1 MSEERKGW
9 REYWSAKSW
18 QAKCATL
25 VALVLALFQIYTA
38 VFGSFDA
45 LIQRAIHLGLGLI
58 LLFLVRPGLILKKG
72 KAGPSWLDWVFLIL
86 SGTATAFLACNYD
99 WVTEQRFPFITALSP
114 WEMGLGIAMV
124 LIVLEATRRMFNK
137 GLFFVVLAFLIYP
150 LLGPYLWGPFHTS
163 AVTFKDMIDFNYLSL
178 GGIFGIPLGVSATE
192 IALFVIFGAVL
203 LHTGG
208 AMLFS
213 NLATTLTGNMV
224 GGPAKVAVVAS
235 SLMGTITGSGAA
247 NVATTGVVT
256 IPMMKRAGY
265 RPEFAG
271 AVEAVASTGGQIM
284 PPVMGAAAFVMSAFS
299 GIPYSTIIYYALF
312 PAVLYYISVFITVD
326 LEARRHRLPGLKVD
340 ITPGQTMRDY
350 GHMLIPLAL
359 LIYML
364 VAGYSPSMAGGVGVI
379 SALVIC
385 QFRKTTRLNLAGIL
399 EALESGC
406 KGMLIVTISTAAAG
420 IIVGSV
426 DLTGLGNRLGTAFV
440 DLAGGH
446 LLLGLFMAMII
457 ALILGAGMP
466 TTPAYIVQVA
476 TVIPALVALGLPAH
490 VAHLFA
496 FYFSCLSLISPPV
509 AAAAFTAA
517 AIAGADGWKTGW
529 TATRIGI
536 VAFVVPFMFAY
547 DQSLLMEGPVGKMI
561 LDMSTAVLGAGCF
574 AVAGVGY
581 LMGKINIYER
591 ALAFGIG
598 ILLIMPVKSY
608 SLAGLALFG
617 LLVLWQL
624 YRKRISP
631 QTVNPE

>member
-1 MSEERKGW
+1 MSEQRKSW
-9 REYWSAKSW
+9 REYWGAKTW

-38 VFGSFDA
+38 LFGSFDA
-45 LIQRAIHLGLGLI
+45 IIQRAIHLGLGLI
-58 LLFLVRPGLILKKG
+58 LLFLVRPSLILKKG
-72 KAGPSWLDWVFLIL
+72 KSGPSWLDWVFLAF
-86 SGTATAFLACNYD
+86 SGVATAYLIINYD
-99 WVTEQRFPFITALSP
+99 WVTEERFPLITKLSA
-114 WEMGLGIAMV
+114 WEMILGIGMV

-137 GLFFVVLAFLIYP
+137 GLFFVVLAFLLYP
-150 LLGPYLWGPFHTS
+150 FAGPYLWGAFHTS
-163 AVTFKDMIDFNYLSL
+163 PLSFSDMVDFNYLSL

-203 LHTGG
+203 LHSGG
-208 AMLFS
+208 AKLFS

-256 IPMMKRAGY
+256 IPMMKKAGY

-271 AVEAVASTGGQIM
+271 AVEAVASCGGQLM

-312 PAVLYYISVFITVD
+312 PAVLYFISVFITVD
-326 LEARRHRLPGLKVD
+326 LEARKHRLPGLKVD
-340 ITPGQTMRDY
+340 ITTAQTMRDY
-350 GHMLIPLAL
+350 GHMLIPLGML
-359 LIYML
+359 VYML
-364 VAGYSPSMAGGVGVI
+364 VAGYTPSLAGGVGVI

-385 QFRKTTRLNLAGIL
+385 QLRETTRLNPAGIL
-399 EALESGC
+399 NALEAGC

-426 DLTGLGNRLGTAFV
+426 DLTGLGNRLGTVFV

-476 TVIPALVALGLPAH
+476 TVIPALMALGLPAH

-517 AIAGADGWKTGW
+517 AIAEADGWKTGW

-547 DQSLLMEGPVGKMI
+547 EQSLLLEGPIGKMVM
-561 LDMSTAVLGAGCF
+561 DMSTAILGAGCF

-581 LMGKINIYER
+581 LLGRLNLLER
-591 ALAFGIG
+591 GLAFGIG
-598 ILLIMPVKSY
+598 ILLIMPVKAY
-608 SLAGLALFG
+608 SLVGLVLLA

-624 YRKRISP
+624 YRRKKSP
-631 QTVNPE
+631 LTVIPQ